1 MDSSSVQSR
10 MSVLGKPRFVVAA
23 LVFAGMGCNAHAQAG
38 KEGDPAPRQLTV
50 KSLCVPE
57 TLTKCRIRTF
67 TEAGQPKGEQE
78 VSNAGL
84 NGLPA
89 VDAGKGML
97 RVSTGSEE
105 LLVRRIDVVLVR
117 HPKPVNRT
125 TDCQQIAGVRASGC

>member
-1 MDSSSVQSR
+1 MDSSSVQGR
-10 MSVLGKPRFVVAA
+10 MSVLARTGLVVAA
-23 LVFAGMGCNAHAQAG
+23 LVLGMGCNAHAQAG
-38 KEGDPAPRQLTV
+38 KDGDPPPRPLTV

-67 TEAGQPKGEQE
+67 TETGQPKGEQE

-97 RVSTGSEE
+97 RVSTGTEE